1 MPYINTIDING
12 TIYNLENL
20 TDGNH
25 VVDLPALQKDD
36 TFVLQGDVVDNL
48 TGRYSN
54 KPLSAQQ
61 GFVLKSKDDEL
72 DNKIS
77 NLTTNT
83 SNKDAELDNKI
94 TKLSEDTS
102 KKDTELDNKIGALS
116 TNSSQQDAA
125 LDAQIS
131 KLREDMGTND
141 ASTLSSAKTYADG
154 QGSAALSSAKE
165 YVNTGLDKKLD
176 KAGGKVAG
184 ALEVAGAL
192 TADQKLQAKYGVTI
206 YQRGDISKEIT
217 ALCTG
222 ENAGKFVGKTETD
235 LARMAVATPVN
246 DDDAANKKYVVDAIK
261 TGGFGALDGAT
272 FTPSVSSDGVLSWTN
287 DKGKTNPAS
296 VNIKGPKGDA
306 FTYADFTSAQLA
318 ALRGPKGDKGDPLS
332 VLEAYPIGAIY
343 ISTNAT
349 SPETLFGG
357 TWRPI
362 QGRFLLAADN
372 TYKAGSTGGEAT
384 HTLTAAEMPE
394 HAHYMASSHIGGDGT
409 WKPDAGSYLI
419 DSITSNQTT
428 YWAQIGM
435 NNAGGSAAHNNMPPY
450 LAVYVWER
458 VELPPE
464 ATD

>member
-1 MPYINTIDING
+1 MPYINTVDING

-48 TGRYSN
+48 TGRYAN

-83 SNKDAELDNKI
+83 SNKDTELDNKI
-94 TKLSEDTS
+94 TKLSKDTS
-102 KKDTELDNKIGALS
+102 KKDTELDNKINALS
-116 TNSSQQDAA
+116 TNSNQQDAA
-125 LDAQIS
+125 LDAKIS

-141 ASTLSSAKTYADG
+141 ASTLSSAKTYAEG

-206 YQRGDISKEIT
+206 CQRGDISKEIT

-306 FTYADFTSAQLA
+306 FTYADFTSAQLE

-332 VLEAYPIGAIY
+332 VLEAYPIGSIY

-357 TWRPI
+357 TWRQI

-384 HTLTAAEMPE
+384 HTLTVDEMPNHKHSIPYPNAAGPEEAAIGYPADSDTNKSWGAEMCKTQ
-394 HAHYMASSHIGGDGT
+394 S
-409 WKPDAGSYLI
+409 AGNSV
-419 DSITSNQTT
+419 
-428 YWAQIGM
+428 
-435 NNAGGSAAHNNMPPY
+435 AHNNMPPY
-450 LAVYVWER
+450 LAVYIWER
-458 VELPPE
+458 VELPHE

>member
-25 VVDLPALQKDD
+25 VVDLPALREDD

-48 TGRYSN
+48 TSRYSN

-61 GFVLKSKDDEL
+61 GFVLKNKDDEL

-77 NLTTNT
+77 NLTTST
-83 SNKDAELDNKI
+83 SNKDTELDNKI

-102 KKDTELDNKIGALS
+102 KKDTELDNKIDALS
-116 TNSSQQDAA
+116 TSSTQQDTA
-125 LDAQIS
+125 LDEKIS

-141 ASTLSSAKTYADG
+141 ASTLSSAKTYAEG

-165 YVNTGLDKKLD
+165 YVNTVLDKKLD
-176 KAGGKVAG
+176 KTGGKVTG
-184 ALEVAGAL
+184 DLEVAGAL

-235 LARMAVATPVN
+235 LARMAVATPVD

-272 FTPSVSSDGVLSWTN
+272 FTPSVSSNGVLSWTN

-306 FTYADFTSAQLA
+306 FTYADFTSAQLE
-318 ALRGPKGDKGDPLS
+318 ALRGPKGDRGDPLS
-332 VLEAYPIGAIY
+332 VLEAYPIGSIY

-357 TWRPI
+357 TWRQI

-372 TYKAGSTGGEAT
+372 TYKAGSTGGEAM
-384 HTLTAAEMPE
+384 HTLTVDEMPNHEHSIPYPNAAGPEEAAIGYPADSNTNKSWGAEMCKT
-394 HAHYMASSHIGGDGT
+394 HS
-409 WKPDAGSYLI
+409 AGNSV
-419 DSITSNQTT
+419 
-428 YWAQIGM
+428 
-435 NNAGGSAAHNNMPPY
+435 AHNNMPPY

>member
-48 TGRYSN
+48 TGRYAN

-83 SNKDAELDNKI
+83 SNKDKELDNKI

-102 KKDTELDNKIGALS
+102 KKDTELDNKIDALS
-116 TNSSQQDAA
+116 NNSSQQDAA
-125 LDAQIS
+125 LDAKIS

-141 ASTLSSAKTYADG
+141 ASTLSSANTYADG
-154 QGSAALSSAKE
+154 QCSAALTSAKGYTDNAVSE
-165 YVNTGLDKKLD
+165 SKKEINSNLAKKLN
-176 KAGGKVAG
+176 KSGGKVTG
-184 ALEVAGAL
+184 ALEVAGVL
-192 TADQKLQAKYGVTI
+192 TADQKLKAKYGVTI
-206 YQRGDISKEIT
+206 CQQGDISKEIT

-332 VLEAYPIGAIY
+332 VLEAYPIGSIY
-343 ISTNAT
+343 ISTNKT
-349 SPETLFGG
+349 SPATLFGG
-357 TWRPI
+357 KWSEI
-362 QGRFLLAADN
+362 HGAFLFANSKLHQ
-372 TYKAGSTGGEAT
+372 AGEIGGEEE
-384 HTLTAAEMPE
+384 HTLTVDEMPSHQHSIPYPNSAGPEEAAIAYPAESDTNKSWGAEMCKTR
-394 HAHYMASSHIGGDGT
+394 S
-409 WKPDAGSYLI
+409 AGS
-419 DSITSNQTT
+419 
-428 YWAQIGM
+428 GV
-435 NNAGGSAAHNNMPPY
+435 AHNNMPPY
-450 LAVYVWER
+450 LSVYMWER
-458 VELPPE
+458 KS
-464 ATD
+464 

>member
-25 VVDLPALQKDD
+25 VVDLPALREDD

-48 TGRYSN
+48 TSRYSN

-61 GFVLKSKDDEL
+61 GFVLKNKDDEL

-77 NLTTNT
+77 NLTTST
-83 SNKDAELDNKI
+83 SNKDTKLDNKI

-102 KKDTELDNKIGALS
+102 KKDTELDNKIDALS
-116 TNSSQQDAA
+116 TSSTQQDTA
-125 LDAQIS
+125 LDEKIS

-141 ASTLSSAKTYADG
+141 ASTLSSAKTYAEG

-165 YVNTGLDKKLD
+165 YVNTVLDKKLD
-176 KAGGKVAG
+176 KTGGKVTG
-184 ALEVAGAL
+184 DLEVAGAL

-235 LARMAVATPVN
+235 LARMAVATPVD

-287 DKGKTNPAS
+287 DKGKDNPAS

-306 FTYADFTSAQLA
+306 FTYADFTAAQLE
-318 ALRGPKGDKGDPLS
+318 ALKGPKGDPLS
-332 VLEAYPIGAIY
+332 VLEAYPVGSIY
-343 ISTNAT
+343 ISTNST
-349 SPETLFGG
+349 SPATLFGG
-357 TWRPI
+357 QWDEI
-362 QGRFLLAADN
+362 HGAFLFANSALH
-372 TYKAGSTGGEAT
+372 KAGEIGGEEE
-384 HTLTAAEMPE
+384 HVLTEKEIP
-394 HAHYMASSHIGGDGT
+394 AHYHDEYVGNDGGDGSVPEGYYGFT
-409 WKPDAGSYLI
+409 
-419 DSITSNQTT
+419 SIAYTSKNT
-428 YWAQIGM
+428 YWAKGSKTSS
-435 NNAGGSAAHNNMPPY
+435 AGGGQAHNNMPPY
-450 LAVYVWER
+450 LSVYMWER
-458 VELPPE
+458 VS
-464 ATD
+464 

>member
-48 TGRYSN
+48 TGRYAN

-77 NLTTNT
+77 NLTNNT
-83 SNKDAELDNKI
+83 SNKDKELDNRI

-102 KKDTELDNKIGALS
+102 KKDTELDNKIDALS
-116 TNSSQQDAA
+116 NNSSQQDAA
-125 LDAQIS
+125 LDAKIS

-141 ASTLSSAKTYADG
+141 ASTLSSANTYADD
-154 QGSAALSSAKE
+154 QCSAALTSAKGYTDNAVSE
-165 YVNTGLDKKLD
+165 SKKEINSNLAKKLN
-176 KAGGKVAG
+176 KSGGKVAG
-184 ALEVAGAL
+184 ALEVAGVL
-192 TADQKLQAKYGVTI
+192 TADQKLKAKYGVTI
-206 YQRGDISKEIT
+206 CQQGDISKEIT

-222 ENAGKFVGKTETD
+222 ENAGKFVGKNETD

-287 DKGKTNPAS
+287 DKGKDNPAS

-306 FTYADFTSAQLA
+306 FTYADFTSAQLE
-318 ALRGPKGDKGDPLS
+318 ALRGPKGDPLS
-332 VLEAYPIGAIY
+332 VLEAYPIGSIY
-343 ISTNAT
+343 ISTNET

-357 TWRPI
+357 KWNEI
-362 QGRFLLAADN
+362 HGAFLFANSALHQ
-372 TYKAGSTGGEAT
+372 AGEIGGEEA
-384 HTLTAAEMPE
+384 HTLTVDEMPSHQHSIPYPNSAGPEEAAIAYPAESDTNKSWGAEMCKTR
-394 HAHYMASSHIGGDGT
+394 S
-409 WKPDAGSYLI
+409 AG
-419 DSITSNQTT
+419 N
-428 YWAQIGM
+428 GV
-435 NNAGGSAAHNNMPPY
+435 AHNNMPPY
-450 LAVYVWER
+450 LSVYMWER
-458 VELPPE
+458 ES
-464 ATD
+464 

>member
-48 TGRYSN
+48 TSRYSN

-61 GFVLKSKDDEL
+61 GFVLKNKDDEL

-77 NLTTNT
+77 NLTTST
-83 SNKDAELDNKI
+83 SNKDTELDNKI

-102 KKDTELDNKIGALS
+102 KKDTELDNKIDALS
-116 TNSSQQDAA
+116 TSSTQQDTA
-125 LDAQIS
+125 LDEKIS

-141 ASTLSSAKTYADG
+141 ASTLSSAKTYAEG

-165 YVNTGLDKKLD
+165 YVNTVLDKKLD
-176 KAGGKVAG
+176 KTGGKVTG
-184 ALEVAGAL
+184 DLEVAGAL

-235 LARMAVATPVN
+235 LARMAVATPVD

-306 FTYADFTSAQLA
+306 FTYADFTAAQLE
-318 ALRGPKGDKGDPLS
+318 ALRGPKGDPLS
-332 VLEAYPIGAIY
+332 VLEAYPVGSIY

-349 SPETLFGG
+349 SPATLFGG
-357 TWRPI
+357 QWDEI
-362 QGRFLLAADN
+362 HGAFLFANSALH
-372 TYKAGSTGGEAT
+372 KAGEIGGEEE
-384 HTLTAAEMPE
+384 HTLTAQEMP
-394 HAHYMASSHIGGDGT
+394 AHYHDVYAGNPSGDDSSPSGYSGWSNVNDLTDKTYWVKASKTST
-409 WKPDAGSYLI
+409 AGS
-419 DSITSNQTT
+419 
-428 YWAQIGM
+428 G
-435 NNAGGSAAHNNMPPY
+435 AAHNNMPPY
-450 LAVYVWER
+450 LSVYMWER
-458 VELPPE
+458 VS
-464 ATD
+464 